1 MVVESRE
8 PGGEILIRVDGTFD
22 AVAAWQ
28 LRGRLGH
35 VAAGERVVLD
45 FSRVREFYDLGIAV
59 VANGLAEAQPSAL
72 EMRGLRE
79 HQHRLFRYFGVD
91 VDSLAGVNP
100 VRDVRSA
107 GSEPR

>member
-1 MVVESRE
+1 MIEESKQQD
-8 PGGEILIRVDGTFD
+8 GEILIRVDGTFD

-28 LRGRLGH
+28 VRGRLGDLPTG
-35 VAAGERVVLD
+35 ARVVLD

-59 VANGLAEAQPSAL
+59 VANGLAEARRSSV

-91 VDSLAGVNP
+91 VDSLGVSP
-100 VRDVRSA
+100 VR
-107 GSEPR
+107 P

>member
-1 MVVESRE
+1 MIQESTQ
-8 PGGEILIRVDGTFD
+8 GDGEITIRVEGTFD

-28 LRGRLGH
+28 VRGRLG
-35 VAAGERVVLD
+35 VLPSDARVVLD

-59 VANGLAEAQPSAL
+59 VANGLAEARRSSV

-91 VDSLAGVNP
+91 VDALSVSPARP
-100 VRDVRSA
+100 
-107 GSEPR
+107 